1 MVIKMNIK
9 DIVIKKDK
17 KQELSYEEIKYAVDN
32 YINGN
37 IDDNDMTL
45 LLKSIMKNDMS
56 EEETFN
62 LTKVMIESGDVI
74 DLSNINGI
82 KVDKHSTGGIGD
94 KTTLVVGP
102 LVASLGIK
110 VCKMSGRSLGFTG
123 GTIDKLESIEGFKT
137 NLTMDEFIKQI
148 NDISIAI
155 TSQTGNLVPADKKIY
170 ALRDVTNTT
179 ESIPLIASSIMS
191 KKIASGSDKI
201 VLDVKVGNGAFMKD
215 LESARKLAKTMIN
228 IGKKFNKEVVAI
240 ITNMNYPLG
249 FTIGNSLE
257 VKEAIDTLDGLGEE
271 RFTNLCLIISAY
283 MVSIGK
289 NISEEEAFDLVTS
302 KLNDKSGLNKFKEL
316 IKYQHGNINNIKLL
330 EKKYPIISKKEGY
343 ITNIDSL
350 ALAKYVNSLGAG
362 RINKEDK
369 INHEVGI
376 LLNKRVN
383 DYVDK
388 GELLGYVYSL
398 KEVDTSILS
407 DSFTISDKNIEEVK
421 MILDILK

>member
-1 MVIKMNIK
+1 MNIK
-9 DIVIKKDK
+9 DIVIKKNEK
-17 KQELSYEEIKYAVDN
+17 KELSYEEIKYFVDN

-37 IDDNDMTL
+37 INDEDMTL
-45 LLKSIMKNDMS
+45 LLKSIMKNDMT
-56 EEETFN
+56 EDETFN

-74 DLSNINGI
+74 DLSNIKGI

-123 GTIDKLESIEGFKT
+123 GTIDKLESIKGFKT
-137 NLTMDEFIKQI
+137 NLTMDEFIKQV

-201 VLDVKVGNGAFMKD
+201 VLDVKVGKGAFMKD
-215 LESARKLAKTMIN
+215 IESAKKLANTMIN

-271 RFTNLCLIISAY
+271 RFTNLCVILASY

-289 NISEEEAFDLVTS
+289 NISVEESFDLVVE
-302 KLNDKSGLNKFKEL
+302 KLNDKSALNKFKEL
-316 IKYQHGNINNIKLL
+316 ISYQGGNIDDIKISK
-330 EKKYPIISKKEGY
+330 KKYPIISNKEGY
-343 ITNIDSL
+343 LVDIDSL

-362 RINKEDK
+362 RINKDDK
-369 INHEVGI
+369 INHEVGL
-376 LLNKRVN
+376 LLNKKVN
-383 DYVDK
+383 DYVQE
-388 GELLGYVYSL
+388 GELLGYVYSN
-398 KEVDTSILS
+398 KEVDTSSLI
-407 DSFTISDKNIEEVK
+407 DKFIISDKNIEEVK
-421 MILDILK
+421 MILEVLK

>member
-1 MVIKMNIK
+1 MNIK
-9 DIVIKKDK
+9 DIVIKKSEK
-17 KQELSYEEIKYAVDN
+17 KELSYEEIKYFVDN

-37 IDDNDMTL
+37 INDEDMTL
-45 LLKSIMKNDMS
+45 LLKSIMKNDMT
-56 EEETFN
+56 EDETFN

-74 DLSNINGI
+74 DLSNIKGI

-123 GTIDKLESIEGFKT
+123 GTIDKLESIKGFKT
-137 NLTMDEFIKQI
+137 NLTMDEFIKQV

-201 VLDVKVGNGAFMKD
+201 VLDVKVGKGAFMKD
-215 LESARKLAKTMIN
+215 IESAKKLANTMIN

-271 RFTNLCLIISAY
+271 RFTNLCVILASY

-289 NISEEEAFDLVTS
+289 NISVEESFDLVVE
-302 KLNDKSGLNKFKEL
+302 KLNDKSALNKFKEL
-316 IKYQHGNINNIKLL
+316 ISYQGGNIDDIKISK
-330 EKKYPIISKKEGY
+330 KKYPIISNKEGY
-343 ITNIDSL
+343 LVDIDSL
-350 ALAKYVNSLGAG
+350 ALANFVNSLGAG
-362 RINKEDK
+362 RIKKEDV
-369 INHEVGI
+369 INHEVGL
-376 LLNKRVN
+376 LLNKKVN
-383 DYVDK
+383 DYVQE
-388 GELLGYVYSL
+388 GELLGYVYSN
-398 KEVDTSILS
+398 KEVDTSSLI
-407 DSFTISDKNIEEVK
+407 DKFIISDKNIEEVK
-421 MILDILK
+421 MILEVLK